1 MKWYEKSV
9 AYQIFPYSF
18 KDSDND
24 GVGDLRGVIEKLPY
38 LSLLGIDLIW
48 LTPIYKSPLID
59 SGYDISDHYAIN
71 EQLGNM
77 QIFKELIAKAHE
89 MGIKIIID
97 LVLNHTS
104 DQHPWFKKALLNK
117 DNPYHDYYYF
127 LDPIIKDGK
136 KYPPCN
142 WKSFFSDSA
151 FEYVEHLDQYY
162 LHIFDKKMPDL
173 NYQNP
178 KVVEEMVAMANFY
191 LDLGVDGF
199 RLDAIAHLAKDLTF
213 SNSNIDVDEYGL
225 AYDPSKFSNREDNFD
240 YLDKFKTSVFKK
252 ENIFTIGEVG
262 GCAGI
267 SDAIKYADKEKG
279 YFNMVF
285 NFDTC
290 WENGAYNSIDKT
302 DNEIKTNVVNLK
314 QLFKKWYDG
323 CHKRC
328 MMPIYWLNHDH
339 PRLISQYGS
348 IKYRKESAKA
358 LALITLFLYGTPF
371 IYQGEELGLSNV
383 DYNELDDF
391 KDISAINFIN
401 NYGFNYDHDTLIRFL
416 RRTSRISARA
426 PMIWCNDINGGFSKA
441 KPYIKINSQDLL
453 FNAEDAIKDEDS
465 IFNFY
470 RRAISY
476 KKEYQDIINGELHF
490 VDIDHPNLFIFKHL
504 LAEAEL
510 MVISNITD
518 QEVKYC
524 FNYDDYHILLHN
536 YQDIDNDM
544 IRPFECY
551 LMLKKDSKEVN

>member
-89 MGIKIIID
+89 IGIKIIID

-104 DQHPWFKKALLNK
+104 DQHPWFKKALLSK

-127 LDPIIKDGK
+127 LDPIIKDDK

-142 WKSFFSDSA
+142 WKSFFSDSS

-213 SNSNIDVDEYGL
+213 SNSNIGVDEYGL
-225 AYDPSKFSNREDNFD
+225 SYDPSKFSNREDNFN

-262 GCAGI
+262 GCADIG
-267 SDAIKYADKEKG
+267 DAIKYADKEKG

-302 DNEIKTNVVNLK
+302 DDEIKTNVVNLK

-401 NYGFNYDHDTLIRFL
+401 NYGFNYDRDTLIRFL

-426 PMIWCNDINGGFSKA
+426 PMIWCNDINGGFSKT
-441 KPYIKINSQDLL
+441 KPYIKINSQDLP

-490 VDIDHPNLFIFKHL
+490 VDIEHSNLFIFKHL

-536 YQDIDNDM
+536 YQDIYNDM